1 MPAFQIQ
8 YPNMKAKFVI
18 AIGTILFNAVSAS
31 AELIIGQASIID
43 GDTIE
48 IHGQRIRL
56 WGIDAPESSQ
66 RCRNSNS
73 DLYRCGADA
82 ANKLAA
88 FTAEKVVNCAPL
100 DRDRYGRT
108 VARCA
113 VNDIDIGEWL
123 VRNGL
128 AFDWPRYSSGRYC
141 LTQDRARRGD
151 KGIWVGTWTPPW
163 EYRACVAS
171 GGRPVACSDGE
182 R

>member
-1 MPAFQIQ
+1 M
-8 YPNMKAKFVI
+8 NSKI
-18 AIGTILFNAVSAS
+18 ALSLAPLLLLALPSAY
-31 AELIIGQASIID
+31 AAQNIVGQASVID

-66 RCRNSNS
+66 LCRNSNS